1 MILYNVVD
9 SVFRIF
15 EIAILIECIVSWIPQ
30 IRYNKFIEIIHMIT
44 EPVLEP
50 FRRLQYRFLSNM
62 PIDFSPIIALLAMD
76 FIRMILVAVL

>member
-1 MILYNVVD
+1 MILYGIID
-9 SVFRIF
+9 GVFRIL
-15 EIAILIECIVSWIPQ
+15 EIAILIECISSWIPQ
-30 IRYNKFIEIIHMIT
+30 MRYNKFIEIIHMII

>member
-15 EIAILIECIVSWIPQ
+15 EIAILIECIASWIPQ

-44 EPVLEP
+44 EPVLES

>member
-15 EIAILIECIVSWIPQ
+15 EIAILIECIASWIPQ